1 MRIFALSTSS
11 AVLYHGDAGLVF
23 TRASSIGEYITP
35 AGNNARAANILRTGA
50 PSRPRGAQDRR
61 LGANLPLK
69 GKSQAESYRPGSSG
83 YVSSKVEKQNPLKT
97 DLQLKGKSQVKSYQ
111 PGSSGHV
118 SSKVGQA
125 GRKLDQH
132 VIRVDSVDPVVS
144 SRRNMADRGRAV
156 GRWLWRVYTYNP
168 TFPPLVN
175 RVLETHFC
183 RCLIMLSLMYISL
196 FLLVL
201 ILHDP
206 GPAHCPHE

>member
-1 MRIFALSTSS
+1 MQPVNREAIARPTKAHSDALSTSS

-23 TRASSIGEYITP
+23 TRASSIGEYIAP
-35 AGNNARAANILRTGA
+35 AGNNARAMDTLRTGA
-50 PSRPRGAQDRR
+50 PSRPRGAQDKRQ
-61 LGANLPLK
+61 GANLPLK
-69 GKSQAESYRPGSSG
+69 GKSQAGSYRPGSSG
-83 YVSSKVEKQNPLKT
+83 Y
-97 DLQLKGKSQVKSYQ
+97 LKGKLQAKSYQ

-125 GRKLDQH
+125 GSKLDQH

-144 SRRNMADRGRAV
+144 SRRDMADRGRAV
-156 GRWLWRVYTYNP
+156 GHWLWRVYTYNP

-183 RCLIMLSLMYISL
+183 RCLIMLSLLYISL

>member
-1 MRIFALSTSS
+1 MQPVNREAIARPTKAHSDALSTSS

-23 TRASSIGEYITP
+23 TRASSIGEYIAP

-69 GKSQAESYRPGSSG
+69 ESRKPNLTDLVLLDMSLPRSKTK
-83 YVSSKVEKQNPLKT
+83 SSKN

-156 GRWLWRVYTYNP
+156 AAGCGVFTHTTQHFLRWLIEFWKL
-168 TFPPLVN
+168 TFADVSSCFP
-175 RVLETHFC
+175 
-183 RCLIMLSLMYISL
+183 
-196 FLLVL
+196 
-201 ILHDP
+201 
-206 GPAHCPHE
+206 

>member
-1 MRIFALSTSS
+1 LSTSS

-23 TRASSIGEYITP
+23 TRVVPEAHKIDAWVNLTCPLAFHLLLEP
-35 AGNNARAANILRTGA
+35 TGLTIIIEKNHQE
-50 PSRPRGAQDRR
+50 PICLSKESRKP
-61 LGANLPLK
+61 K
-69 GKSQAESYRPGSSG
+69 SYRPGSSG

-118 SSKVGQA
+118 SSKVGQEL
-125 GRKLDQH
+125 RKPSIEYQHNFMNMKLDQH

-168 TFPPLVN
+168 TFRKCKN
-175 RVLETHFC
+175 Q
-183 RCLIMLSLMYISL
+183 LIA
-196 FLLVL
+196 
-201 ILHDP
+201 DTE
-206 GPAHCPHE
+206 CT